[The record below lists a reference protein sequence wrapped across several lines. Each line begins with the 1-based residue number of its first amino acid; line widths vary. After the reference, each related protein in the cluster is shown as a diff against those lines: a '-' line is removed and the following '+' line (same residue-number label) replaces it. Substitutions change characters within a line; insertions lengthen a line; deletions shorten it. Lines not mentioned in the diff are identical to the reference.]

1 MRVRPSVGLGIGIAV
16 VYMAVFGGLFYASG
30 VDYVEVADTAAN
42 VRNAIVIPLAVA
54 AVLLIIVTS
63 VFGWWGPVLRDRRR
77 AGGWV
82 IAVPIVLVIAVLAG
96 IDYQNLSELDSELVL
111 WIGIAV
117 ALVGFCE
124 ELVYRGLV
132 VVSFRSSLK
141 EVHVWL
147 WSSVA
152 FSLLHSINFALGQD
166 VGPTLQQLVLTFM
179 IGSGFYIAR
188 RTTGMLIVPMV
199 MHLLW
204 DYSSF
209 TQGEGHTI
217 AALMQWVAL
226 LAVIVGLTAGRKH
239 LFGTAEQPV
248 DEAVVA

>member
-1 MRVRPSVGLGIGIAV
+1 MRVRPSVGLGVAIAV
-16 VYMAVFGGLFYASG
+16 AYMAVFGGLFYASG
-30 VDYVEVADTAAN
+30 VDYDQLGDTAEN
-42 VRNAIVIPLAVA
+42 VRNAIVIPLSVV
-54 AVLLIIVTS
+54 AVLLVVVTS
-63 VFGWWGPVLRDRRR
+63 IFGWWGPVLRDRRR

-82 IAVPIVLVIAVLAG
+82 IAIPIIVVIAVLAG
-96 IDYQNLSELDSELVL
+96 IDYQNLSELDSELIL

-124 ELVYRGLV
+124 ELVYRGLE

-152 FSLLHSINFALGQD
+152 FSLLHSINYFLGQ
-166 VGPTLQQLVLTFM
+166 GLGSTIQQVVITFM

-188 RTTGMLIVPMV
+188 RATGMLIVPMV

-209 TQGEGHTI
+209 TQSEGHTI

-226 LAVIVGLTAGRKH
+226 IAVIVGLTAGRKF
-239 LFGTAEQPV
+239 LFGTPEEPV
-248 DEAVVA
+248 DEAVAV